1 MTELRKVSLTWFNQ
15 YFYRTLLLLKSR
27 QFIGTVFFFNQVFSV
42 RGKGKI
48 YLLFDF
54 WSVSHLVCF
63 TEVKVS
69 IDVLWR
75 LKRHK
80 PNSPM
85 IKKNFFFFFSE
96 WELLR
101 SEARSS
107 IASINY
113 LPHHCRGGDFMSG
126 FVGCVSL
133 SVVSYLASR

>member
-15 YFYRTLLLLKSR
+15 YFYRILLLLKSR
-27 QFIGTVFFFNQVFSV
+27 QFIGTVFFFNQVVSV

-54 WSVSHLVCF
+54 WSVSHLVYF

-85 IKKNFFFFFSE
+85 IKKKIFFFSE

-107 IASINY
+107 IASIND
-113 LPHHCRGGDFMSG
+113 LPHHCRGGDCMSG

-133 SVVSYLASR
+133 SVGS